1 MIWKER
7 NVFKERIISCFHDD
21 ASSYVSCNDLYL
33 ILEYCKIGSVVWN
46 RKCAKKS
53 ASYACQVVLKGVT

>member
-1 MIWKER
+1 M
-7 NVFKERIISCFHDD
+7 SCFHDGD
-21 ASSYVSCNDLYL
+21 AASYVSCKDLYL

-53 ASYACQVVLKGVT
+53 ASCACQIVLKDVT